1 MKAKIITFLRVL
13 TKIRRKSRNL
23 RENVKCVTLHLN
35 FRINASITTTGGKED
50 KVLHENLESSLNQ
63 QNLS

>member
-1 MKAKIITFLRVL
+1 MKAKLLFCMF
-13 TKIRRKSRNL
+13 RRKFAEKAEIF